1 MVTAASAP
9 VCPSSLVISPLSQK
23 PGKFCNVGSSLA
35 RLPLKGFSSIR
46 ASSKEQQPSSS
57 KGNNPLA
64 SVLSI
69 PGTIWSRILNPLSDF
84 GFGRR
89 SVWEGGVGLF
99 IASGTV
105 LLALT
110 LVWLKGFHMRS
121 QFKKYRVV
129 FEFAQACGISL
140 GTPVRIRGVTVGTV
154 VRVHSSLKSVDA
166 VVEVE
171 DEKVIIPRNS
181 LVEVNQSGLL
191 METMIDITPRDP
203 LPVPSVG
210 PLDEG
215 CFKEGLIVCDRE
227 TIRGKQGVSLDEL
240 VGIFSRLGREMEE
253 IGVARSYA
261 LAEKVVAIAI
271 EAQPLI
277 AKVEAML
284 EEVHPMLSQVRQSE
298 LLKDVQSLTRTLAD
312 ATQDLRTARSSMITS
327 ENGDLLKESIS
338 TLVATLKN
346 IEGITSDISLFT
358 GDETTRKNIKLL
370 VKSLSRLM

>member
-1 MVTAASAP
+1 M
-9 VCPSSLVISPLSQK
+9 SSDK
-23 PGKFCNVGSSLA
+23 D
-35 RLPLKGFSSIR
+35 
-46 ASSKEQQPSSS
+46 QPSSS
-57 KGNNPLA
+57 RENNLLA
-64 SVLSI
+64 EVLSI
-69 PGTIWSRILNPLSDF
+69 PGTIWNRILNPLSDF

-89 SVWEGGVGLF
+89 SIWEGGVGLF

-105 LLALT
+105 IMALT
-110 LVWLKGFHMRS
+110 LVWLRGFHLSSR
-121 QFKKYRVV
+121 FKKYRVV
-129 FEFAQACGISL
+129 FEFAQACGICL

-166 VVEVE
+166 EVEVE
-171 DEKVIIPRNS
+171 DENVVIPRNS

-203 LPVPSVG
+203 LPEPSVS
-210 PLDEG
+210 PLDEE
-215 CFKEGLIVCDRE
+215 CFKEGLIVCDKER
-227 TIRGKQGVSLDEL
+227 IRGRQGVSLDEL

-261 LAEKVVAIAI
+261 LAEKVAAIAV

-277 AKVEAML
+277 SKVEAML
-284 EEVHPMLSQVRQSE
+284 EDIQPMLSQVRRSE

-327 ENGDLLKESIS
+327 ENADLLRESII
-338 TLVATLKN
+338 TLVDTLKN

-358 GDETTRKNIKLL
+358 GDEVTRKNLKLL
-370 VKSLSRLM
+370 IKSLSRLM